1 MTKILFPPHLGM
13 ELDKDGRAVFIDNL
27 FISFKLLSE
36 MGSKGYVVTGTLRR
50 NRAKG
55 APLKDIDA
63 EERGTCTAH
72 VGKIDESL
80 VCLVQWRDNKTCL
93 VACNKFDSEP
103 IAQATRYSK
112 SEKKRIPIDCP
123 NCIKLYNSGMGGVDL
138 CLFNLPYSHKKEGL
152 VVQVIQSRLEYR
164 TE

>member
-13 ELDKDGRAVFIDNL
+13 ELDKDGRAIFIDNL
-27 FISFKLLSE
+27 FTSFKLLSK
-36 MGSKGYVVTGTLRR
+36 MRSKGYVVTSTLRR

-63 EERGTCTAH
+63 EERDTCTAH

-80 VCLVQWRDNKTCL
+80 VCLVRWRDNKTCL
-93 VACNKFDSEP
+93 VACNRFGSEP

-112 SEKKRIPIDCP
+112 SEKKRIPNDCP
-123 NCIKLYNSGMGGVDL
+123 NCIKLYNSVMGGVDL
-138 CLFNLPYSHKKEGL
+138 CLFNLPYSHKKECL
-152 VVQVIQSRLEYR
+152 VVRVIQSRLEYR

>member
-1 MTKILFPPHLGM
+1 MTKILFLPHLGM
-13 ELDKDGRAVFIDNL
+13 ELDKNGRAIFIDKL
-27 FISFKLLSE
+27 FTSFKLLSE
-36 MGSKGYVVTGTLRR
+36 MRSKGYVVTGTFRR

-72 VGKIDESL
+72 VGKIDESV

-93 VACNKFDSEP
+93 VACNKFGIEP

-112 SEKKRIPIDCP
+112 SEKKRIPIDFP